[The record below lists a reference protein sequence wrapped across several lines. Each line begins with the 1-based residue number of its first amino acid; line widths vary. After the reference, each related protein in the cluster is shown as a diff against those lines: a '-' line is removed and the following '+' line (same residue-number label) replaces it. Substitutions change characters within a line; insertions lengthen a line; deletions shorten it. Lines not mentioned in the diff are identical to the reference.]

1 MAEGDPPGASRAM
14 RLEALAARLLFRL
27 LRRLGR
33 ARASNLGG
41 RLARGIGPTLPVSRV
56 AERNLCLA
64 MPHLGRTARR
74 RIIRGVWENLGR
86 TVAEFPHLGSLRKN
100 TLSGP
105 GWEMVGEEI
114 LWEQARRGGPAIFVS
129 GHIGNWELMP
139 PVLMQYGIRMSSMYR
154 AAGNPLIDQLIRELR
169 DQAMGENVPVFAK
182 GAKGAR
188 AALSHVAKGGYLGLL
203 VDQKMNDGVRASFFG
218 HPAMTAPA
226 LATLALRYRATVIPG
241 HVERI
246 GPARFRLICE
256 TPLVL
261 PDTGDRLRDQLA
273 LTQTVN
279 DLLEGWIRQK
289 PESWLWL
296 HRRWPRELP
305 LAARQPPDASQ
316 QPQHAHEITQTAANQ
331 RPDPAN

>member
-1 MAEGDPPGASRAM
+1 MAEDDPARASRAM
-14 RLEALAARLLFRL
+14 RLEALAARLVLGLF
-27 LRRLGR
+27 RRLG
-33 ARASNLGG
+33 AAHASNLGG
-41 RLARGIGPTLPVSRV
+41 WLARGLGPWLPVSRV
-56 AERNLCLA
+56 ADRNLRLA
-64 MPHLGRTARR
+64 LPDLDQAARR
-74 RIIRGVWENLGR
+74 RVIRGVWESLGR

-100 TLSGP
+100 TPAGP

-139 PVLMQYGIRMSSMYR
+139 PVLMQYGIQMSSMYR
-154 AAGNPLIDQLIRELR
+154 AAGNPLIDRLIRDLR
-169 DQAMGENVPVFAK
+169 NQAMGAEVPVFAK

-188 AALSHVAKGGYLGLL
+188 AALAHVAKGGYLGLL

-218 HPAMTAPA
+218 QPAMTAPA

-241 HVERI
+241 HVERV
-246 GPARFRLICE
+246 GAARFRLICE
-256 TPLVL
+256 TPLAL
-261 PDTGDRLRDQLA
+261 PDSGDRLGDQMT

-279 DLLEGWIRQK
+279 DLLEGWIRRK

-296 HRRWPRELP
+296 HRRWPRELEP
-305 LAARQPPDASQ
+305 RCRQPAGGPGQPERVQARQDA
-316 QPQHAHEITQTAANQ
+316 AKE